1 MTLSLRAKF
10 ILISIVVQGLVLWAL
25 IWNSFRL
32 MDEAVRKN
40 STRLAHEY
48 AVTLNLS
55 LSPYAN
61 SGNLHILN
69 AFMSELLSDPR
80 ESLIRYV
87 SVSDQTGKIILSVG
101 VMPKDISALFKK
113 FNVENTVSMKTELT
127 GSVLNV
133 TAPLMLQNNAI
144 GSFNFGISTE
154 DLLQTRSAILK
165 QDILISL
172 AGFLLGVLLLTLFT
186 TGIGRRLR
194 MLTLKSKKIAEGDFE
209 ELINE
214 RGGDELE
221 VFSNALN
228 TMSLALRERIAQLH
242 RAEQSLIESEERFKT
257 LFDTAP
263 VSLMVTD
270 SAGKLMAIN
279 QAWINTSG
287 LPRDTVIG
295 KHSSEIDF
303 WQGQEERQRVATI
316 NEQQSI
322 VQGEIL
328 GVNLPGG
335 RSGEVAIWSSSLKL
349 DGKKCQILALL
360 DMTEELNSKR
370 ELESLN
376 STLENRVLERS
387 SELALANKELL
398 ATLQTLKQTQNELI
412 ATEKM
417 ASLGSLV
424 AGVAHEL
431 NTPIGNSLLASTT
444 LIDRINEFERD
455 MTKGVLLRSKLVV
468 YLQEISQGCELI
480 AGSLHRA
487 ANLINSFK
495 QVAVDQTNDQRRFFD
510 LQQVLQDILSTY
522 APRLRLANCTATL
535 DVHGVFNLDSYPGSV
550 GQVISNL
557 INNALIHAFEGRDNG
572 TIKIG
577 ATMLDEGWVE
587 IDFSDNGVGM
597 SDHVLRHVFDPFFT
611 TKMGKGGSG
620 LGMNIV
626 YNIVLGM
633 LGGRIDIQT
642 AIGKGTSVKILLPLV
657 APIRERP
664 PNIEI
669 I

>member
-40 STRLAHEY
+40 SYRLAHEY

-61 SGNLHILN
+61 SGNLKVLN

-87 SVSDQTGKIILSVG
+87 TVSDQTGNLILSVG
-101 VMPKDISALFKK
+101 NIPKDMSALFQEI
-113 FNVENTVSMKTELT
+113 NIENTSSMKTELT

-154 DLLQTRSAILK
+154 DLVQTRAAILK

-186 TGIGRRLR
+186 SGIGRRLST
-194 MLTLKSKKIAEGDFE
+194 LTSKSKKIAEGNFE
-209 ELINE
+209 EVISE

-228 TMSLALRERIAQLH
+228 SMSLALRERIAQLVN
-242 RAEQSLIESEERFKT
+242 AEQRLLESEERFKI

-270 SAGKLMAIN
+270 SEGKLLAIN

-287 LPRDTVIG
+287 LARDAVLG
-295 KHSSEIDF
+295 KLSSEIDI
-303 WQGQEERQRVATI
+303 WCGHQERERLATI
-316 NEQQSI
+316 YEQQSI

-328 GVNLPGG
+328 AVHLSGG

-370 ELESLN
+370 ELKALN

-398 ATLQTLKQTQNELI
+398 ATLQTLKHTQNELI

-455 MTKGVLLRSKLVV
+455 MTNGVILRSKLVV
-468 YLQEISQGCELI
+468 YLQEISEGCELI

-495 QVAVDQTNDQRRFFD
+495 QVAVDQTNDQRRVFD
-510 LQQVLQDILSTY
+510 LQQVLQDILSTFS
-522 APRLRLANCTATL
+522 PRLRRANCTATL
-535 DVHGVFNLDSYPGSV
+535 DVQGIFNLDSYPGSV

-557 INNALIHAFEGRDNG
+557 INNALIHAFEGRDS
-572 TIKIG
+572 G
-577 ATMLDEGWVE
+577 AIEICAAKFDEAWVE
-587 IDFSDNGVGM
+587 IVFSDNGAGM
-597 SDHVLRHVFDPFFT
+597 SEHVLRHVFDPFFT

-626 YNIVLGM
+626 YNIVLGI

-642 AIGKGTSVKILLPLV
+642 AIGKGTSVKVLLPLI
-657 APIRERP
+657 APTRERP
-664 PNIEI
+664 PSIEI

>member
-657 APIRERP
+657 APNRERP
-664 PNIEI
+664 PSIEI
-669 I
+669 V

>member
-10 ILISIVVQGLVLWAL
+10 ILISVAVQGLVLWAL

-40 STRLAHEY
+40 ATRLAHEY

-61 SGNLHILN
+61 SGNLKILN

-80 ESLIRYV
+80 DSLIRYV
-87 SVSDQTGKIILSVG
+87 TVSDQTGKLILSVG
-101 VMPKDISALFKK
+101 KIPNDTPALFQK
-113 FNVENTVSMKTELT
+113 FNPENTASMKTELT

-133 TAPLMLQNNAI
+133 TAPLMLQNNSI

-154 DLLQTRSAILK
+154 DIEQTRSAILK
-165 QDILISL
+165 QDILISI
-172 AGFLLGVLLLTLFT
+172 AGFLLGVLLLYFFT
-186 TGIGRRLR
+186 AGIGRRLST
-194 MLTLKSKKIAEGDFE
+194 LTRKSQKIAEGDFE
-209 ELINE
+209 EIVSE
-214 RGGDELE
+214 RSGDELE
-221 VFSNALN
+221 VFSRTLN
-228 TMSLALRERIAQLH
+228 HMSLALRERIAQLVN
-242 RAEQSLIESEERFKT
+242 AEQRLLESEERFKI

-270 SAGKLMAIN
+270 DAGKFIAIN
-279 QAWINTSG
+279 QAWITTSG
-287 LPRDTVIG
+287 LARENVVGQPIA
-295 KHSSEIDF
+295 EIDF
-303 WQGQEERQRVATI
+303 WRGPEEHQRVATI
-316 NEQQSI
+316 NAQHKL
-322 VQGEIL
+322 VQGEVL
-328 GVNLPGG
+328 SVNLAGG
-335 RSGEVAIWSSSLKL
+335 RFGEVAIWSSSLKL

-360 DMTEELNSKR
+360 DMTEELGSKR
-370 ELESLN
+370 ELNALN

-398 ATLQTLKQTQNELI
+398 ATLQTLKHTQSELI

-444 LIDRINEFERD
+444 LLDRMNEFEQD
-455 MTKGVLLRSKLVV
+455 LTKGAISRSKLVR
-468 YLQEISQGCELI
+468 YLHEISLGCELI
-480 AGSLHRA
+480 TGSLHRA

-495 QVAVDQTNDQRRFFD
+495 QVAVDQTHDQRRVFD
-510 LQQVLQDILSTY
+510 LQQVLQDILSAF

-535 DVHGVFNLDSYPGSV
+535 HVHGNFSLDSYPGSV

-557 INNALIHAFEGRDNG
+557 INNALIHAFEGYDSG
-572 TIKIG
+572 TIKISV
-577 ATMLDEGWVE
+577 TKLDEAWVE
-587 IDFSDNGVGM
+587 IDFSDNGAGM

-626 YNIVLGM
+626 YNIVLGVM
-633 LGGRIDIQT
+633 GGRIDIQT

-657 APIRERP
+657 APTRERTRSTDMV
-664 PNIEI
+664 
-669 I
+669 

>member
-1 MTLSLRAKF
+1 MSLSLRAKF

-55 LSPYAN
+55 LSPYAS
-61 SGNLHILN
+61 SGNLKVLN

-80 ESLIRYV
+80 DSLIRYV
-87 SVSDQTGKIILSVG
+87 TVSDQSGKRILSVG
-101 VMPKDISALFKK
+101 NIPKDMSTLFKK
-113 FNVENTVSMKTELT
+113 LNSENTDSMKTELT

-154 DLLQTRSAILK
+154 DLEQTRSAILR

-172 AGFLLGVLLLTLFT
+172 VGFLLGVLLLYFFT
-186 TGIGRRLR
+186 AGIGRRLR
-194 MLTLKSKKIAEGDFE
+194 TLTSKSQKIAEGDFE
-209 ELINE
+209 ELISE

-221 VFSNALN
+221 VYSNALN
-228 TMSLALRERIAQLH
+228 TMSLALRERIAQLVN
-242 RAEQSLIESEERFKT
+242 AEQRLLESEERFKI

-270 SAGKLMAIN
+270 SVGKFMAIN
-279 QAWINTSG
+279 QAWLTTSG
-287 LPRDTVIG
+287 LPRDSVIG

-303 WQGQEERQRVATI
+303 WRDPQERERVATI
-316 NEQQSI
+316 NEQQD
-322 VQGEIL
+322 VMQGEIL
-328 GVNLPGG
+328 GVNLSGG
-335 RSGEVAIWSSSLKL
+335 RLGEVAIWSSSLKL

-360 DMTEELNSKR
+360 DMTEELSSKR
-370 ELESLN
+370 ELKALN

-398 ATLQTLKQTQNELI
+398 STLQTLKQTQNELI

-468 YLQEISQGCELI
+468 YLHEISQGCELI

-495 QVAVDQTNDQRRFFD
+495 QVAVDQTNDQRREFD
-510 LQQVLQDILSTY
+510 LQQVLQDLISTF
-522 APRLRLANCTATL
+522 APRLRLANCTMTL
-535 DVHGVFNLDSYPGSV
+535 DVQSSFMLDSYPGSV

-557 INNALIHAFEGRDNG
+557 INNALIHAFEGLAS
-572 TIKIG
+572 G
-577 ATMLDEGWVE
+577 AIEICATRLDGAWVE
-587 IDFSDNGVGM
+587 IDFSDNGIGM

-626 YNIVLGM
+626 YNIVLGV

-642 AIGKGTSVKILLPLV
+642 AMGKGTSVKILLPLI
-657 APIRERP
+657 APTRERP
-664 PNIEI
+664 PKIEI

>member
-55 LSPYAN
+55 LSPYAI
-61 SGNLHILN
+61 SGNLKVLN
-69 AFMSELLSDPR
+69 TFMSELLSDPR
-80 ESLIRYV
+80 DSLIRYV

-101 VMPKDISALFKK
+101 VTPKDMSALFKK

-127 GSVLNV
+127 GSILNV
-133 TAPLMLQNNAI
+133 EAPLMLQDSSI
-144 GSFNFGISTE
+144 GTFNFGISTE

-172 AGFLLGVLLLTLFT
+172 GGFLLGVLLLTLFT
-186 TGIGRRLR
+186 SSIGRRLNT
-194 MLTLKSKKIAEGDFE
+194 LTIKSKKIAEGDFE
-209 ELINE
+209 ELISE

-221 VFSNALN
+221 VFANALN
-228 TMSLALRERIAQLH
+228 TTSLALRERIAQLH

-370 ELESLN
+370 ELKSLN

-455 MTKGVLLRSKLVV
+455 MTKGVILRSKLVV

-510 LQQVLQDILSTY
+510 LQQVLQDIVSTY

-535 DVHGVFNLDSYPGSV
+535 DVHGIFNLDSYPGSV

-577 ATMLDEGWVE
+577 ATKLDEGWVE

-597 SDHVLRHVFDPFFT
+597 SEHVLRHVFDPFFT

-657 APIRERP
+657 APTRERAP
-664 PNIEI
+664 TIEI

>member
-154 DLLQTRSAILK
+154 DILQTRSAILK

-657 APIRERP
+657 APNRERP
-664 PNIEI
+664 PSIEI
-669 I
+669 V